1 MALVYL
7 GLGSNLGDR
16 LAALDQAVQV
26 LSPQVHVLKASSVYQ
41 TAPWGYQEQPAFLNQ
56 VLAAETALT
65 PLRLLN
71 KLKWIER
78 LMGRQANFR
87 YGPRVI
93 DLDIL
98 FFDALILHTSQ
109 LEIPHPRLHERAFVL
124 VPLAEIAPEWVH
136 PVFGKTV
143 SELLAAIDLDGV
155 EVFC

>member
-98 FFDALILHTSQ
+98 FFDALILHTSH

>member
-16 LAALDQAVQV
+16 LAALDQAVQA

-56 VLAAETALT
+56 VLAAETVLT

-71 KLKWIER
+71 KLKRIER

-98 FFDALILHTSQ
+98 FFDALVLHTSW

-124 VPLAEIAPEWVH
+124 VPLAEIAPKWVH